1 MRSMF
6 LFLNS
11 AHPNGFSVGFEF
23 LWKPQLQSV
32 HWDRWLPHL
41 HLPPTHLQPLLQHR
55 RYPDLAAK
63 VPVQFEVPVYRLGF
77 LNPSSN
83 EEDLQAGL
91 KLELPFWLAKV
102 LGKRNIVSVQL
113 PKQYR
118 RGQREILR
126 ADAKVVDL
134 YKQGP
139 YFYGLGMQLL
149 SFNHLESR
157 DLSKNLL
164 EAFLNRFR
172 LIMDNSQ
179 NADEADLYSLN
190 CRLDE
195 VERVLFQ
202 LGHQSAQQMDLW
214 EKGSSCKIT
223 SSLVVQANRK
233 RKRRPSQ

>member
-1 MRSMF
+1 MAS
-6 LFLNS
+6 LS
-11 AHPNGFSVGFEF
+11 ASSHSESFSGGHSFSPFTATAGSFTSTHPQPASSRYFSIDDI
-23 LWKPQLQSV
+23 LTSQQ
-32 HWDRWLPHL
+32 
-41 HLPPTHLQPLLQHR
+41 
-55 RYPDLAAK
+55 K
-63 VPVQFEVPVYRLGF
+63 VPVQFEVSVYRLGF
-77 LNPSSN
+77 LNPSAN

-102 LGKRNIVSVQL
+102 LGKRNIVNVEL

-118 RGQREILR
+118 KGQREILR

-157 DLSKNLL
+157 DLSKSLL

-179 NADEADLYSLN
+179 NADEADLYALT
-190 CRLDE
+190 CRLEE

-202 LGHQSAQQMDLW
+202 LGHRSAQQMDLW

-223 SSLVVQANRK
+223 SSLVIQANRK
-233 RKRRPSQ
+233 RKRQPSQ